1 VAIITPILSMTYF
14 NLIWIAYGLLFVLKS
29 HTAYLGYFT
38 GLIVL
43 IWFLNRH
50 KNSRMFSMC
59 LVLFV
64 IGACF
69 FLRGHLAS
77 SLGSR
82 WPAWEFM
89 LKEGFINPFLGC
101 GLGMFSQDVSML
113 FGNTSIQDS
122 YSDYFRL
129 IYEFGPTMFLILAV
143 SAFLYYKRLFLQARK
158 YFTPKILL
166 ASVSAI
172 LICMVQRDVLNVV
185 RLAIPSVIILALFE
199 ASCLDSINKEVSNG
213 KSQI

>member
-1 VAIITPILSMTYF
+1 
-14 NLIWIAYGLLFVLKS
+14 
-29 HTAYLGYFT
+29 
-38 GLIVL
+38 
-43 IWFLNRH
+43 
-50 KNSRMFSMC
+50 MC

-77 SLGSR
+77 SLGTR
-82 WPAWEFM
+82 WPAWEYM
-89 LKEGFINPFLGC
+89 LKEGFINPFIGC
-101 GLGMFSQDVSML
+101 GLGMFSQDVSMM
-113 FGNTSIQDS
+113 FGNSLIQDS

-166 ASVSAI
+166 ASVTAI
-172 LICMVQRDVLNVV
+172 LICMLQRDVLTVV

-199 ASCLDSINKEVSNG
+199 ASCLDSITKEACND